1 MDKPPTIRDVARAA
15 GVGASTVSLALRND
29 HRLRPAMRERV
40 QKIAEQL
47 GYRPNATIAN
57 LMAQLRASKTTPF
70 QSTLGFL
77 NASENANILH
87 EIPTY
92 EEWVRGAVERAQE
105 LGYSMDFFWLH
116 EPHLTAARMRQI
128 LHARGIR
135 GLIVAAI
142 QGNGILPEAFA
153 ELWAEFSCTVIG
165 MRPQKPPLHF
175 ATNDQFAT
183 AYQAV
188 KQLRNLGYE
197 RIGLVID
204 PDIDAWLEHRF
215 SAGFFAA
222 QISSTRKQLP
232 NFEFHKRDLRA
243 FREWFRVHRPDA
255 IATLHAEIKDW
266 LQSMHL
272 RAPRDLGLIHLDRE
286 PGMKDWAGMNQNS
299 YCIGAVATD
308 TIVGQLHRNDR
319 GIPDFPK
326 AVLIQSNWVQG
337 ATVRAQ
343 ESKKPRTR
351 RGFAKV

>member
-1 MDKPPTIRDVARAA
+1 
-15 GVGASTVSLALRND
+15 
-29 HRLRPAMRERV
+29 MRERV
-40 QKIAEQL
+40 QKIAEEL

-77 NASENANILH
+77 NASENPNILQ

-92 EEWVRGAVERAQE
+92 QEWVRGAVERAQE
-105 LGYSMDFFWLH
+105 LGYSMDFFWLY
-116 EPHLTAARMRQI
+116 EPRLTAARLRQI
-128 LHARGIR
+128 LQARGIR

-142 QGNGILPEAFA
+142 QGNGILPADFA

-165 MRPQKPPLHF
+165 MRPQNPPLHF

-188 KQLRNLGYE
+188 EQLRKLDYQ

-222 QISSTRKQLP
+222 QHSPAQEWLP
-232 NFEFHKRDLRA
+232 IFEFHKRDLKE
-243 FREWFRVHRPDA
+243 FREWLRRTRPDA
-255 IATLHAEIKDW
+255 LVTLHAEIKDW
-266 LQSMHL
+266 LLSMHL

-286 PGMKDWAGMNQNS
+286 PAMSDWAGMNQNS

-326 AVLIQSNWVQG
+326 AVLIQSNWVHG
-337 ATVRAQ
+337 ATVRPQ
-343 ESKKPRTR
+343 ESKKPRAR
-351 RGFAKV
+351 RGFAKTA

>member
-1 MDKPPTIRDVARAA
+1 
-15 GVGASTVSLALRND
+15 
-29 HRLRPAMRERV
+29 
-40 QKIAEQL
+40 
-47 GYRPNATIAN
+47 
-57 LMAQLRASKTTPF
+57 MAQLRASKTTPF

-77 NASENANILH
+77 NASENSNILL

-92 EEWVRGAVERAQE
+92 GEWVRGAVARARE

-116 EPHLTAARMRQI
+116 EPRLTAARLRQI

-142 QGNGILPEAFA
+142 QGNGILPAAFA

-165 MRPQKPPLHF
+165 MRPQNPPLHF

-183 AYQAV
+183 AYHAV
-188 KQLRNLGYE
+188 DQLRKLGYQ

-215 SAGFFAA
+215 SAGFFAS
-222 QISSTRKQLP
+222 QDSFGEKRLP
-232 NFEFHKRDLRA
+232 IFEFHKCDLQA
-243 FREWFRVHRPDA
+243 FREWFRTHRPDA
-255 IATLHAEIKDW
+255 LVTLHAEIKDW
-266 LQSMHL
+266 LHSMHL

-286 PGMKDWAGMNQNS
+286 TGMTEWAGMNQNS

-326 AVLIQSNWVQG
+326 AVLIQSNWVHG
-337 ATVRAQ
+337 ATVRPQ
-343 ESKKPRTR
+343 QNKIPRAR
-351 RGFAKV
+351 RGLAKNA